1 MRTIPSPGEKV
12 APEGGR
18 KRNAGGNLKVST
30 TAQAYSRAGCKTIPG
45 KKSVC
50 YPRLNMI
57 ARIPLQSPIGSEEPI
72 GDSWELW
79 CDCPRQSLD
88 YGFAARSTTP
98 GGSDGRSRARTPY
111 ACISPE
117 QTVPGHFFPKASPG
131 GEVPGRGGGVGA
143 VNFAFV
149 QTI

>member
-12 APEGGR
+12 GPEGGR

-30 TAQAYSRAGCKTIPG
+30 TAQAYSRAGCKTIPR

-72 GDSWELW
+72 GDSFPPGEAMGAPAPEHLMHAY
-79 CDCPRQSLD
+79 PRNERFRGIFSCH
-88 YGFAARSTTP
+88 F
-98 GGSDGRSRARTPY
+98 
-111 ACISPE
+111 SP
-117 QTVPGHFFPKASPG
+117 
-131 GEVPGRGGGVGA
+131 
-143 VNFAFV
+143 FV
-149 QTI
+149 L